1 MSRIDSGTI
10 LVAFFAILFGLIG
23 AFLLRKSLR
32 SKNVV
37 QPAPQ
42 VRSGPA
48 KVTVPLASR
57 DLESGTQITLDD
69 VALFRLTR
77 AEMKDHGIK
86 RVFMA
91 NPEQI
96 IGKTVAVDL
105 ARGST
110 FDTKDFYAPGTGP
123 GIADKLQPG
132 QRAVT
137 IDVTATSALLGF
149 AGAGQNVD
157 VLFHF
162 GQNSGTTNNYGN
174 YPYNNR
180 DLNDRYGPGQW
191 RPSHF
196 DYNAPRGLNSQGGIN
211 QFRGRGRYQQNGGA
225 SQKYQSAT
233 VTLVQ
238 KATILALG
246 QRAVQTGN
254 SSQLE
259 PEERVRVTLAVK
271 PESAELIRVAEGHG
285 ELSLTLR
292 GTDDEEIIET
302 DEPATLASI
311 IKMEEE
317 PAIEFPRQEVRD
329 MDIYR
334 GQNRSQVRF
343 TRDRD
348 TGKDDFQRWIL
359 LRPKPQTDPA
369 DDPNQVD
376 QSPPNPD
383 QPDLAGLGDR
393 GQTGSSSRTTGS
405 SSRNTGSSSRNAYDT
420 SNYPNGILIE
430 DAQQSARQR
439 LESDFRKIRTLFN
452 RNPELREQF
461 NQQPASNIDTDRPIN
476 TDDLSKKSID
486 GKARSAKVIELF
498 DPRSWE

>member
-32 SKNVV
+32 TKNVV
-37 QPAPQ
+37 QPPPK
-42 VRSGPA
+42 VRSGPT
-48 KVTVPLASR
+48 KITVPLASR
-57 DLESGTQITLDD
+57 DLKSGTQITLDD

-77 AEMKDHGIK
+77 QEMKEHGIK

-91 NPEQI
+91 NPDQI
-96 IGKTVAVDL
+96 IGKTVAVDVP
-105 ARGST
+105 RGST

-123 GIADKLQPG
+123 GIADKLQLG

-137 IDVTATSALLGF
+137 IEVTATSALLGF

-162 GQNSGTTNNYGN
+162 GENSASDKGGFSPRFNPSTASDRRPFQNFNSRDAHNRSYNRQGSGGSL
-174 YPYNNR
+174 
-180 DLNDRYGPGQW
+180 D
-191 RPSHF
+191 
-196 DYNAPRGLNSQGGIN
+196 
-211 QFRGRGRYQQNGGA
+211 

-246 QRAVQTGN
+246 QKAIQTRN

-292 GTDDEEIIET
+292 GANDDEIIET
-302 DEPATLASI
+302 VEPATLADI
-311 IKMEEE
+311 IKMEEPE
-317 PAIEFPRQEVRD
+317 ARVAQQEFRD

-334 GQNRSQVRF
+334 GQNRSQVQF
-343 TRDRD
+343 VRDRD
-348 TGKDDFQRWIL
+348 TGTDDFQRWIL
-359 LRPKPQTDPA
+359 VRPKQQSDSAADP
-369 DDPNQVD
+369 DQRNQSD
-376 QSPPNPD
+376 QSSPMPGNL
-383 QPDLAGLGDR
+383 QLGAPQQG
-393 GQTGSSSRTTGS
+393 GQAGSST
-405 SSRNTGSSSRNAYDT
+405 RNSFNA
-420 SNYPNGILIE
+420 NNFPNGILIE
-430 DAQQSARQR
+430 DEQRSARQR

-452 RNPELREQF
+452 RNPELRDRL
-461 NQQPASNIDTDRPIN
+461 NQPQPSNNVNAPRPIN
-476 TDDLSKKSID
+476 SDDLSDKSVD
-486 GKARSAKVIELF
+486 GNPRSAKVIELF